1 MLLAGHPQWKWV
13 RQHVVGLEVSF
24 IYFFCVFLQAWFVL
38 LFLAFIVQPFIK
50 GLVIAMHSNGPQAKF
65 YHFLLLIS
73 RVLTLTLTMIEL
85 PSPIYSLLGKEMIC
99 L

>member
-1 MLLAGHPQWKWV
+1 MEMGTPTRRWARGEFYL
-13 RQHVVGLEVSF
+13 
-24 IYFFCVFLQAWFVL
+24 FFCVFLQAWFVL